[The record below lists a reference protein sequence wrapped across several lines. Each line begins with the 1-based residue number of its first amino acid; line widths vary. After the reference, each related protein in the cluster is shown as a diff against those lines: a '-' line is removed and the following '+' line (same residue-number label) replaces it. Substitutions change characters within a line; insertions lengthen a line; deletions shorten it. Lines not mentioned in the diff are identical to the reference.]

1 MDREEFIEL
10 VYRVS
15 DHVYNE
21 SNYDEESIKLL
32 DKDVKDL
39 FQMASNVKFF
49 ALLKTLL
56 SIDEAGDKYHI
67 SDNFD
72 LNDDQDGYGEAMAK
86 YLDDNCAKEYL
97 QRI

>member
-1 MDREEFIEL
+1 
-10 VYRVS
+10 
-15 DHVYNE
+15 
-21 SNYDEESIKLL
+21 
-32 DKDVKDL
+32 
-39 FQMASNVKFF
+39 MASNVKFF

-97 QRI
+97 